1 MKKLLLLFVTIS
13 ALSCGVSKTIRDS
26 KKVIKG
32 EWTLSKIDYS
42 AVGTFN
48 VTLLN
53 DVSKECF
60 EGSSWEFVPNNF
72 TGTYIINDN
81 NCGTGMRYFNFSIQ
95 EVDEQ
100 TGLYDFL
107 LKPTTVKGKSDT
119 NQGFRLKLTALSE
132 SNMQWQQTIYKDG
145 KPFIINMNFTK

>member
-81 NCGTGMRYFNFSIQ
+81 NMKNI
-95 EVDEQ
+95 
-100 TGLYDFL
+100 L
-107 LKPTTVKGKSDT
+107 LNT
-119 NQGFRLKLTALSE
+119 
-132 SNMQWQQTIYKDG
+132 
-145 KPFIINMNFTK
+145 